1 MECTICCSD
10 FSSKNKAIKCQ
21 FCDQTACSTCVK
33 RFLLESKDDP
43 KCMDRECKLVWSR
56 EFLQNN
62 FTKSFIDGEY
72 KNHRKELLIEREKSF
87 LPATQIVLDKNKRVE
102 KRTKELDCSFEIL
115 SEDFSD
121 ARYDYKLLSRGA
133 DIGENGKIN
142 EKTIIPI
149 KSFEKRQP
157 LNNKRVINRMNELR
171 DIMDIL
177 NNQME
182 EIDLELLLLRRG
194 ADVGDDGRAINLDG
208 EAVTTTRKQFVRKC
222 PIENCRG
229 FLSSRWRCGTC
240 ESDICNKCYENKADD
255 HVCDPDKVATVTEIL
270 KDSKQCPGCG
280 INTHKIEGCSQMFC
294 VDCKTVWDYNT
305 GQKLHTNR
313 IHNPHYY
320 EWQRNGGGI
329 AREPGDIPCGGLPDI
344 NQIPVWSL
352 VVTINNKRCNIESC
366 YYFIH
371 ELRDQHLVR
380 LHHTIDPSNNE
391 DLRLRYLLNTID
403 EKNWKTQLAS
413 REKRREMDSDLYLLY
428 QMFAETLEDI
438 FRRLYAK
445 LGESCKTSALSR
457 GLTYTPKNSKEYTD
471 ISLEAVRLTE
481 YVHDQACIISK
492 RYNLVVPTV
501 QIMKF
506 ADNTNI
512 RWIMNKRKYKTDEGC
527 MIGF

>member
-87 LPATQIVLDKNKRVE
+87 LPATQIVLDKNNRVG
-102 KRTKELDCSFEIL
+102 KRTKELNNTIN
-115 SEDFSD
+115 
-121 ARYDYKLLSRGA
+121 LLKMQLEEA
-133 DIGENGKIN
+133 K
-142 EKTIIPI
+142 
-149 KSFEKRQP
+149 
-157 LNNKRVINRMNELR
+157 
-171 DIMDIL
+171 
-177 NNQME
+177 ME
-182 EIDLELLLLRRG
+182 YLLLANG
-194 ADVGDDGRAINLDG
+194 ADVGDDGRAIGLTG
-208 EAVTTTRKQFVRKC
+208 ETVTSTRKQFVRKC

-229 FLSSRWRCGTC
+229 FLSSQWKCGTC

-294 VDCKTVWDYNT
+294 IDCKTVWDYNT

-329 AREPGDIPCGGLPDI
+329 AREPGDIPCGGLPEI
-344 NQIPVWSL
+344 YNIPILCMS
-352 VVTINNKRCNIESC
+352 TEIENKKISIANC
-366 YYFIH
+366 YYFIQ
-371 ELRDQHLVR
+371 ELRDVHLVR

-391 DLRLRYLLNTID
+391 DLRLRYLINDID
-403 EKNWKTQLAS
+403 DKNWKTQLTT

-428 QMFAETLEDI
+428 QMFAETAEDI

-445 LGESCKTSALSR
+445 TVEHKLLEAGR
-457 GLTYTPKNSKEYTD
+457 RYVKNVVSDKIFSQFTD
-471 ISLEAVRLTE
+471 ISLEVIKLTE
-481 YVHDQACIISK
+481 YVHDQACVISK

-501 QIMKF
+501 VITKSEY
-506 ADNTNI
+506 DNQF
-512 RWIMNKRKYKTDEGC
+512 RWQMNKIKYLNDKGY
-527 MIGF
+527 IIV